1 MQNNKKLFNSIIGYE
16 EVKITLKRIVDVLEN
31 QDKYKKLGCTIPH
44 GLFLYGPPGTG
55 KTSIANEIL
64 SNVNRK
70 KFIVR
75 KNKSNGKFIDYLNG
89 IFKQAKDHQ
98 PSIILLDDIDKFAE
112 NNHKNAEEYV
122 VIQSLIDDVK
132 LEDIFIIATANE
144 EYLLPASLVRS
155 GRFDIQI
162 EIGTPDTKD
171 SYKIIEYY
179 LKKKKI
185 DKDVNIKNLSY
196 ILDGSSCAE
205 LESITNKAGMYAG
218 FKNKTS
224 IGMIDLII
232 ASLELKYDSNVD
244 DLNKEDKYTIYTAYH
259 EAGHA
264 LISELLEK
272 GSVSF
277 VTVARCHSNIRGYTC
292 FINDDNYFDD
302 INFMINRAKCLLA
315 GKAAIEVVYNKCDVG
330 CNSDLK
336 RVYDIA
342 RRFIDNYCME
352 DFNSWYYNSDETSE
366 KTKQSKDDSCSRL
379 ITNYYNEVKGMLIA
393 NRHILDMLA
402 NELKN
407 KKILFK
413 EEIEDICN
421 KTYGYKEMVTI

>member
-185 DKDVNIKNLSY
+185 V
-196 ILDGSSCAE
+196 
-205 LESITNKAGMYAG
+205 
-218 FKNKTS
+218 
-224 IGMIDLII
+224 
-232 ASLELKYDSNVD
+232 
-244 DLNKEDKYTIYTAYH
+244 IY
-259 EAGHA
+259 
-264 LISELLEK
+264 
-272 GSVSF
+272 
-277 VTVARCHSNIRGYTC
+277 
-292 FINDDNYFDD
+292 
-302 INFMINRAKCLLA
+302 
-315 GKAAIEVVYNKCDVG
+315 
-330 CNSDLK
+330 
-336 RVYDIA
+336 
-342 RRFIDNYCME
+342 
-352 DFNSWYYNSDETSE
+352 
-366 KTKQSKDDSCSRL
+366 
-379 ITNYYNEVKGMLIA
+379 
-393 NRHILDMLA
+393 
-402 NELKN
+402 
-407 KKILFK
+407 
-413 EEIEDICN
+413 
-421 KTYGYKEMVTI
+421 

>member
-55 KTSIANEIL
+55 KTSIANDIIN
-64 SNVNRK
+64 NVNRK

-75 KNKSNGKFIDYLNG
+75 KNKSDGKFIDYLNNV
-89 IFKQAKDHQ
+89 FKSAKSQQ
-98 PSIILLDDIDKFAE
+98 PSIILLDDLDKFSDDD
-112 NNHKNAEEYV
+112 NRNAEEYV
-122 VIQSLIDDVK
+122 AVQSLIDSIKD
-132 LEDIFIIATANE
+132 EDIFVIATANDKHV
-144 EYLLPASLVRS
+144 LPSSLIRS
-155 GRFDIQI
+155 GRFDVKI
-162 EIGTPDTKD
+162 EIDNPDKND
-171 SYKIIEYY
+171 SYKIIEHY
-179 LKKKKI
+179 LKRKKI
-185 DKDVNIKNLSY
+185 DKNVNIKNLSY
-196 ILDGSSCAE
+196 ILNGSSCAE

-218 FKNKTS
+218 YKNKTS
-224 IGMIDLII
+224 IGMDELVT
-232 ASLELKYDSNVD
+232 ASLELKYDSNVE

-264 LISELLEK
+264 LVQELLET

-277 VTVARCHSNIRGYTC
+277 VTVARCDSNIRGYTC
-292 FINDDNYFDD
+292 FVNDDNYFDD
-302 INFMINRAKCLLA
+302 INFMINRVKSLLA

-330 CNSDLK
+330 CNSDLH
-336 RVYDIA
+336 RVYDIT

-352 DFNSWYYNSDETSE
+352 DFNSWFYNSLETSE
-366 KTKQSKDDSCSRL
+366 KTKQSKDDSSNRL

-393 NRHILDMLA
+393 NRHTLDLLA
-402 NELKN
+402 NELKT

-413 EEIEDICN
+413 DEIEEICN
-421 KTYGYKEMVTI
+421 K